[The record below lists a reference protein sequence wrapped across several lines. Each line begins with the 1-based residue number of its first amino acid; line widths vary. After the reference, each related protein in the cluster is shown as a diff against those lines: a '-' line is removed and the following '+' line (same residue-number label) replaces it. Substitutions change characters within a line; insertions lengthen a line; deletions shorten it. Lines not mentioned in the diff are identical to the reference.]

1 MVYPNPYQTQM
12 TPWNMGFQN
21 VFSNQQTPQGALLQ
35 QLSSGFAPIMTMPQQ
50 QMRTGFEHLPGF
62 NSPGMTGMLLNA
74 VVAPMMQQQMSQ
86 YGMIPGGLSS
96 QNVMDYM
103 QVQQQQAQQ
112 FAMLQRVAQ
121 DTTSA
126 GVVDFLGGT
135 AQAFGLEFGPSQQA
149 AARQLGGYAAVA
161 APYLAQAM
169 PDQLDAM
176 SGRRGSAVVM
186 AQRMADFNRYR
197 LDPATGALGFDAEST
212 EQQATALFNQMYSD
226 ENLSRMRGVRAGEI
240 GGLYQELGR
249 RGMLPGADFRTE
261 RERITDATTSLF
273 SQQGPERQ
281 RIEAALR
288 DAGAGPIQQTAG
300 GAINLAPD
308 QLDALRSQT
317 DVTTQMRAFDSDK
330 IKRSLEGYVDVV
342 STMKEIFG
350 EQGRTDAPMAELVR
364 SLEALSQG
372 GLTQVSPGRLN
383 QMIRTT
389 TEIAKTSGVTLDAA
403 MMMQQQAAGQM
414 QARGMNPI
422 QAPQITQAGL
432 AEGQAL
438 QQGGAFDTPTWG
450 LNDANFHRQLS
461 QTLNIQAADS
471 PAANAINA
479 IFRAED
485 ALGGFE
491 EGTEAN
497 ALSNALKS
505 GSGVYQ
511 WNGQDKSIAD
521 LSLPDYRAILAGGSR
536 SIGGAD
542 ATRFLMQK
550 RANSEFGFEN
560 KTFALVR
567 RISQPAELRSK
578 VFEPAAESIISAF
591 LREQGISEEDIPTIS
606 ENVGTAVGSALQNMS
621 SATFGDREARLD
633 AIADV
638 ILANAPEEAF
648 GDTEQERRNAAS
660 FQASSML
667 ADMQSQFGG
676 RAALGPD
683 GIPGT
688 LDDGS
693 YGGYGSLANALTA
706 QRPETLERAARF
718 AQRDV
723 ISAKLKNNM
732 SGLTGNNWVGNFV
745 DAVRAQEGEDRGIT
759 IGELLGRTLGG
770 TDAADAQA
778 AMEPILAELLEAEA
792 EVQNIQKQLE
802 QTPIDDTD
810 EVAIE
815 RRAALQK
822 NLDLQLE
829 TVRNQASAFQD
840 ISNRYGLAS
849 RENRLDLEDIR
860 ELQAAAG
867 ETRANRSDVIQTLF
881 GPAREDILSRGGR
894 LLEEEAFLKIGGD
907 YAEADR
913 ASQLK
918 IAELRGD
925 AGDTDTLSKLRE
937 GGVDGLT
944 DKEKEIV
951 IQGRR
956 DAISTIPTADALE
969 AYMSKLGISDED
981 RTPEARTAFTE
992 MLSSQLRAKK
1002 IGLNES
1008 DLSGINV
1015 TEKEATDY
1023 LKGQGVEN
1031 PSGQAVAGAQQML
1044 RAKRYEEKLV
1054 EKATQS
1060 IDKTASNLSA
1070 LTTDQR
1076 KTIANAEKLRRSL
1089 QTNVLYSATQGDFLN
1104 KEGALEATEQLE
1116 QARNEERE
1124 LRGYFGSDLER
1135 ATGVVNLANPELQRE
1150 AIAYYEASDNADLS
1164 LSDEDKAKEGAKL
1177 INARYRAAR
1186 ESGEAATAD
1195 MGRIRTSGDI
1205 KSQKLEGD
1213 KLTRAEE
1220 LISRQSMSRDTVA
1233 ELATS
1238 LGLDETAD
1246 KVEIKRLM
1254 QAHRGWGIGE
1264 ESREWADLIKDATER
1279 ISGFKGRAGG
1289 DQNAYSLLQGAMG
1302 TKTAAQFAAEH
1313 GITEG
1318 QADELYKQ
1326 GRLLRK
1332 QGMLSTLADD
1342 DLTSAERADA
1352 INKQIL
1358 SLQGTSTES
1367 AREQRMELSG
1377 KLTIDLMKGT
1387 GTLAEAE
1394 GYVA

>member
-21 VFSNQQTPQGALLQ
+21 AFSNQQTPQGALLQ

-62 NSPGMTGMLLNA
+62 NSPGVTGMFLNS
-74 VVAPMMQQQMSQ
+74 VVGPMMQQQMSR
-86 YGMIPGGLSS
+86 YGQIPGGLSS
-96 QNVMDYM
+96 QNVMDQM
-103 QVQQQQAQQ
+103 QIQQQQAQQ
-112 FAMLQRVAQ
+112 FEMLERVAQ

-126 GVVDFLGGT
+126 GVVDFLGGA

-161 APYLAQAM
+161 APWLAQSM
-169 PDQLDAM
+169 PDELDAI

-212 EQQATALFNQMYSD
+212 EQQATELFNQMYSD

-261 RERITDATTSLF
+261 GERVTDATTSLF
-273 SQQGPERQ
+273 SSAGPERQ
-281 RIEAALR
+281 RIETALR
-288 DAGAGPIQQTAG
+288 EAGAGPIQQTAG
-300 GAINLAPD
+300 GAINLSPD
-308 QLDALRSQT
+308 QLDALKSQT

-330 IKRSLEGYVDVV
+330 IKRSLKGYVDVV

-389 TEIAKTSGVTLDAA
+389 TELAKTSGVTLDAA

-479 IFRAED
+479 VLRTQR

-491 EGTEAN
+491 EGTEAKALFN
-497 ALSNALKS
+497 AVSS
-505 GSGVYQ
+505 GSGVYR

-521 LSLPDYRAILAGGSR
+521 LSLPDYTTILAGGSKNV
-536 SIGGAD
+536 GLED
-542 ATRFLMQK
+542 AVRFLGQEA
-550 RANSEFGFEN
+550 ANDEFGFEN

-567 RISQPAELRSK
+567 RIMQPDELRRK
-578 VFEPAAESIISAF
+578 VFAPAAERDIASF
-591 LREQGISEEDIPTIS
+591 LLEQGVAPGAINNIKG
-606 ENVGTAVGSALQNMS
+606 NVGTAVGLALQNMDS
-621 SATFGDREARLD
+621 ETFGNWD
-633 AIADV
+633 AKVDKIADV
-638 ILANAPEEAF
+638 ILANTPAGVF
-648 GDTEQERRNAAS
+648 KGTEQERHAAARMRAAS
-660 FQASSML
+660 MI
-667 ADMQSQFGG
+667 ADMEEKFSGKE
-676 RAALGPD
+676 ALGPD
-683 GIPGT
+683 GRRGT
-688 LDDGS
+688 LDDGEYS
-693 YGGYGSLANALTA
+693 GYGSLVNALTA
-706 QRPETLERAARF
+706 QSPETLERAQRIR
-718 AQRDV
+718 QRDV
-723 ISAKLKNNM
+723 ISARLKNNM

-745 DAVRAQEGEDRGIT
+745 DAIRAQEGEGRGIKV
-759 IGELLGRTLGG
+759 GELLGRTLGG

-778 AMEPILAELLEAEA
+778 AMEPVLAELLEAEA
-792 EVQNIQKQLE
+792 EVQEIQKKLD
-802 QTPIDDTD
+802 QTQIDDTD
-810 EVAIE
+810 VVARD

-829 TVRNQASAFQD
+829 TVRNQTSKFQS
-840 ISNRYGLAS
+840 ISDLYGLSS
-849 RENRLDLEDIR
+849 RKNLLDLEDIQ

-894 LLEEEAFLKIGGD
+894 LLEEEAFLATGGV

-913 ASQLK
+913 VSQRK
-918 IAELRGD
+918 IAESRGGVDD
-925 AGDTDTLSKLRE
+925 ADILSKLRD
-937 GGVDGLT
+937 GGITKLT
-944 DKEKEIV
+944 DDEKKIV

-956 DAISTIPTADALE
+956 DSISTIPTADALE
-969 AYMSKLGISDED
+969 AYMSDLGISADD
-981 RTPEARTAFTE
+981 RTSGARTAFTE
-992 MLSSQLRAKK
+992 IFSSQLRAKK
-1002 IGLNES
+1002 TGLSES
-1008 DLSGINV
+1008 DLTGIDV

-1031 PSGQAVAGAQQML
+1031 PSRQAVAGAQQML

-1054 EKATQS
+1054 EKAAQNF
-1060 IDKTASNLSA
+1060 DKTDVNLSA

-1076 KTIANAEKLRRSL
+1076 KIIADAEKLRRSL
-1089 QTNVLYSATQGDFLN
+1089 QTNVLYSATQGDFLG

-1116 QARNEERE
+1116 QARNEERAVG
-1124 LRGYFGSDLER
+1124 GYFGGDLGR
-1135 ATGVVNLANPELQRE
+1135 AIGVVNLANPQLQRE
-1150 AIAYYEASDNADLS
+1150 AIAYYKASDNANMGLS
-1164 LSDEDKAKEGAKL
+1164 SKEMAMKGAKL
-1177 INARYRAAR
+1177 IRDRYRAAK
-1186 ESGEAATAD
+1186 ESGAAAAAEL
-1195 MGRIRTSGDI
+1195 GRIRTSGDI
-1205 KSQKLEGD
+1205 KSQKLEGEE
-1213 KLTRAEE
+1213 LTRAEG
-1220 LISRQSMSRDTVA
+1220 LRSRQSMSRNTVA

-1238 LGLDETAD
+1238 LGLDEDDD
-1246 KVEIKRLM
+1246 KVEIRRLM
-1254 QAHRGWGIGE
+1254 EAHQGWGAGE
-1264 ESREWADLIKDATER
+1264 ESREWADLIKGATER
-1279 ISGFKGRAGG
+1279 ISGFKGRDGSE
-1289 DQNAYSLLQGAMG
+1289 QNAYSLLRGAMG
-1302 TKTAAQFAAEH
+1302 NKTAAQFADEH

-1332 QGMLSTLADD
+1332 QGMLSTLADED
-1342 DLTSAERADA
+1342 MTPERRADA
-1352 INKQIL
+1352 ISKQIL

-1367 AREQRMELSG
+1367 AREQHMELSG
-1377 KLTIDLMKGT
+1377 KLEIDIEQLT
-1387 GTLAEAE
+1387 GILE
-1394 GYVA
+1394 GSGNITA